1 MRAIYTVMYV
11 YVYGVCRSQMS
22 LSPELGVPRR
32 YTPGLSE
39 LRVIQEINVI
49 MGRICLVFVE
59 LKNKSNLS
67 LVMYCAL

>member
-1 MRAIYTVMYV
+1 
-11 YVYGVCRSQMS
+11 MS
-22 LSPELGVPRR
+22 LSPELGVPSRAR
-32 YTPGLSE
+32 PSE

-59 LKNKSNLS
+59 LKNISNLS